1 MCGDEETRLGAFN
14 DACTVGGSANSKK
27 KGMMQNRR
35 SERLIFPAPFFEDTF
50 SFLLPLSVSLS
61 LGVWETG
68 EEKVKINLKI
78 KNTPHNNN
86 FDHSTL

>member
-35 SERLIFPAPFFEDTF
+35 SERLIFSAPFFEDTF
-50 SFLLPLSVSLS
+50 SFLLPLSCLSLS
-61 LGVWETG
+61 ECGKL
-68 EEKVKINLKI
+68 EKKKS
-78 KNTPHNNN
+78 K
-86 FDHSTL
+86 

>member
-61 LGVWETG
+61 LRMWKTG
-68 EEKVKINLKI
+68 EKKVKINLKI

>member
-35 SERLIFPAPFFEDTF
+35 SERRIFRAPFFEDTF
-50 SFLLPLSVSLS
+50 SFLLPLSVSLRM
-61 LGVWETG
+61 WKTG
-68 EEKVKINLKI
+68 EKKVKINLKI